1 MQSELTGVFQAPI
14 TRRALLGG
22 AARLGLAA
30 ATIAAFDAAT
40 STPVRAAIAA
50 PPDLPD
56 IQFDIGQFIAPAES
70 LDGVLFRFAPVYTAF
85 STFALSRA
93 PTMLDQQRLSDALA
107 TIENRYP
114 FLPSGVFTAIG
125 YGLPYFGRLRR
136 HRHLLARHL
145 PRLSSDPDRFALEE
159 AVPGPTDVSPLNPG
173 VTKANFNVPVTIEA
187 NDMVIILRSDTRAV
201 IADILA
207 YLEGAETLNGSAVAP
222 AGLDE
227 LLQSTSSRLMFTQLG
242 LPRRIAE
249 RHQLSYASS
258 INPASPMWMGFGD
271 QQVSGAGP
279 AAITTFA
286 GNSSARLT
294 TAQAGDYFD
303 NASIAHLSHV
313 IEDLEL
319 FYGAPDEPYTER
331 CQYMFRSNPIP
342 SIGYPNQYA
351 DGGGPAFFENVFQ
364 GAEDAERNAAGINTY
379 QGEHRMGHISALQR
393 SSRAADGT
401 PVHIRADG
409 PGFDSLDV
417 PDGTPQ
423 PKLQFCVFVPTADF
437 FTTMR
442 RNQASLDLVAAHGV
456 ESEDNGLEQ
465 FITATRR
472 QNFLIP
478 PRRHRAFPLLE
489 LAGGGGSWR

>member
-1 MQSELTGVFQAPI
+1 MNNVASGAPI

-40 STPVRAAIAA
+40 WTPARADIAA

-56 IQFDIGQFIAPAES
+56 IQFDIGQFIAPARS

-85 STFALSRA
+85 STFVLSRR
-93 PTMLDQQRLSDALA
+93 PTMVDRRRLSEALA
-107 TIENRYP
+107 TIENRYA
-114 FLPSGVFTAIG
+114 FLPSGVFTIVG
-125 YGLPYFGRLRR
+125 FGVPYFRRLRGRR
-136 HRHLLARHL
+136 HVLARHV
-145 PRLSSDPDRFALEE
+145 PRLLSDPSRFALEE

-173 VTKANFNVPVTIEA
+173 VTKATYNVPVTIEA
-187 NDMVIILRSDTRAV
+187 NDMVIILRSDSRAV

-222 AGLDE
+222 AGLEE
-227 LLQSTSSRLMFTQLG
+227 LLQCTSSRLMFTQLG
-242 LPRRIAE
+242 LPRRVAD
-249 RHQLSYASS
+249 RHQLPYASS

-286 GNSSARLT
+286 GNCSARLT
-294 TAQAGDYFD
+294 TARAGDYFD

-313 IEDLEL
+313 IEDLPL
-319 FYGAPDEPYTER
+319 FYGERDEPYTER

-342 SIGYPNQYA
+342 STGYRNQYA
-351 DGGGPAFFENVFQ
+351 DGGGPAFFDNVYQ
-364 GAEDAERNAAGINTY
+364 GTEDAERNAAGVNTY
-379 QGEHRMGHISALQR
+379 EGERRMGHLSALQR

-401 PVHIRADG
+401 PMHIRADG

-423 PKLQFCVFVPTADF
+423 PKLEFCVFVPTADF

-442 RNQASLDLVAAHGV
+442 RNQASLDLVATHGV
-456 ESEDNGLEQ
+456 EPEDNGLER
-465 FITATRR
+465 FLTATRR

-489 LAGGGGSWR
+489 RAHHHRSRW